1 MCQGDCGRTTA
12 AESSSVMRN
21 KLLMILVIC
30 LLSFAW
36 LAIECALWLLSL
48 MARGALSVGKHNIFL
63 FQAEMRLTDAKK
75 PLDGAFRQ
83 IHSFMRTR

>member
-1 MCQGDCGRTTA
+1 
-12 AESSSVMRN
+12 MRN
-21 KLLMILVIC
+21 KLLMIVVIV

-36 LAIECALWLLSL
+36 LALECALLLLSL
-48 MARGALSVGKHNIFL
+48 MTRGALSVAKRNLFL
-63 FQAEMRLTDAKK
+63 FQIEMRLNDARK